1 MPVLKIDNLTIRYER
16 ESGKDAVH
24 QVSLSLEEGECV
36 GLIGESG
43 SGKSTIALAI
53 MGLLNK
59 RAEAKGSI
67 WFENK
72 NLITLTDRDMES
84 VRWDRIAIVYQNGL
98 DVLNPVI
105 SVGEQIA
112 EAIICHTG
120 MHKKSA
126 REKAEDLLVRTGLET
141 FWYDAYPHQLSG
153 GMRQKV
159 LIAMALSCNP
169 DILIAD
175 EPTMALDVP
184 AKNEIISLLK
194 NMQKKDGFSLLVI
207 SHELP
212 VISSLADSVAVMYM
226 GNILEKAD
234 TKELLSHPLHP
245 YTRGLIYSSPA
256 ILPVRDMW
264 GIPGEIVIHSENQCP
279 FYSRCTQHVKQCLNE
294 RPLLME
300 KSGGRKVAC
309 LRGGI
314 VTLLEG
320 RGLNKSYKSG
330 KRELKVCSDCSIRIR
345 SGEVAAL
352 IGESGSG
359 KTTLAQILSGII
371 SPDSG
376 VVRFEGR
383 AVLGNSESSKKH
395 GIQIVFQDPFSAA
408 NEQFT
413 VREIV
418 QEGLDIIKSG
428 TKSERREQVMDA
440 LLKVGL
446 PYDAGFLSRRGHTL
460 SGGQRQRVAVAR
472 ALVMEPKLLIADE
485 ISSMLDPSSAANL
498 LRLLKGIQNTTGFS
512 MLYITHDIAL
522 AQKISDYVYI
532 MKKGKMIEHG
542 NSGEI
547 FTNPKEN
554 ETINLIEAIHIRQ

>member
-1 MPVLKIDNLTIRYER
+1 MPVLKIENLNVRYDR
-16 ESGKDAVH
+16 ESRKDAVH
-24 QVSLSLEEGECV
+24 QVSLSLKEGECV

-53 MGLLNK
+53 MGLLHK
-59 RAEAKGSI
+59 RTEVKGNI

-72 NLITLTDRDMES
+72 NLLELSDRDMES

-120 MHKKSA
+120 MQKEYA
-126 REKAEDLLVRTGLET
+126 REKASDMLVKTGLET

-175 EPTMALDVP
+175 EPTMALDIP

-194 NMQKKDGFSLLVI
+194 NMQKKEGFSLLVI

-212 VISSLADSVAVMYM
+212 VISALADSVAVMYM

-234 TKELLSHPLHP
+234 TKELLSDPLHP

-256 ILPVRDMW
+256 ILPMRDMW

-279 FYSRCTQHVKQCLNE
+279 FYSRCNQRVEQCLNE
-294 RPLLME
+294 NPPLRVR
-300 KSGGRKVAC
+300 SDGRKVAC

-320 RGLNKSYKSG
+320 NGLNKSYKSG
-330 KRELKVCSDCSIRIR
+330 KRELKVCSGCNIRIR

-352 IGESGSG
+352 IGKSGSG

-371 SPDSG
+371 FPDSG
-376 VVRFEGR
+376 IVRFEGR
-383 AVLGNSESSKKH
+383 AVLGNSESGKKH
-395 GIQIVFQDPFSAA
+395 GIQIVFQDPFSAT

-428 TKSERREQVMDA
+428 SQSERREQVTEA

-446 PYDAGFLSRRGHTL
+446 PYDEGFLSRKGHTL

-498 LRLLKGIQNTTGFS
+498 MRLLKEIQNRSGFS

-532 MKKGKMIEHG
+532 MKKGKIVEHG
-542 NSGEI
+542 NAGEI

-554 ETINLIEAIHIRQ
+554 ETKNLIEAISIRQ

>member
-1 MPVLKIDNLTIRYER
+1 MPVLKIENLNVRYDR
-16 ESGKDAVH
+16 ESKKDAVH
-24 QVSLSLEEGECV
+24 QVSLSLKEGECV

-53 MGLLNK
+53 MGLLHK
-59 RAEAKGSI
+59 RAEVKGSI

-72 NLITLTDRDMES
+72 NLLKISDRDMEY

-112 EAIICHTG
+112 EAITRHTG
-120 MHKKSA
+120 MQKRPA
-126 REKAEDLLVRTGLET
+126 REKAEDMLVKTGLET
-141 FWYDAYPHQLSG
+141 YWYDAFPHQLSG

-194 NMQKKDGFSLLVI
+194 NMQKKEGFSLLVI

-212 VISSLADSVAVMYM
+212 VISALADSVAVMYM
-226 GNILEKAD
+226 GNILEIAD
-234 TKELLSHPLHP
+234 TKELLLNPLHP

-256 ILPVRDMW
+256 ILPMRDMW
-264 GIPGEIVIHSENQCP
+264 GIAGEIVIHSENECP
-279 FYSRCTQHVKQCLNE
+279 FYSRCTQRVEQCLNE
-294 RPLLME
+294 NPPL
-300 KSGGRKVAC
+300 SVSSDGRKIAC

-320 RGLNKSYKSG
+320 SGLNKSYKSG

-376 VVRFEGR
+376 IVRFEDR
-383 AVLGNSESSKKH
+383 AVLGNSESRKKH
-395 GIQIVFQDPFSAA
+395 GIQIVFQDPFSST

-428 TKSERREQVMDA
+428 SQSERREQVTEA
-440 LLKVGL
+440 LFKVGL
-446 PYDAGFLSRRGHTL
+446 PYDGGFLSRKGHTL
-460 SGGQRQRVAVAR
+460 SGGQRQRVAIAR

-498 LRLLKGIQNTTGFS
+498 LRLLKELQNRSGFS

-532 MKKGKMIEHG
+532 MKKGKIVEHG
-542 NSGEI
+542 NAGEI
-547 FTNPKEN
+547 FANPKEN
-554 ETINLIEAIHIRQ
+554 ETKNLIEVISIRQ